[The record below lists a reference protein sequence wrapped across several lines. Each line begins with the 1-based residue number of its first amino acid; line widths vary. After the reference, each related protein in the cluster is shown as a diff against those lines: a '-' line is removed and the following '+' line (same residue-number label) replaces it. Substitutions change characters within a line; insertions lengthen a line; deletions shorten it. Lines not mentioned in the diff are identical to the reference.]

1 MSNLLEGKRAI
12 ITGASKGIGFTVAEA
27 LLSEGANV
35 VICSRNEAQL
45 KHALDA
51 LRKKAPAR
59 KIAGTTADVARSTDV
74 KNLFEFADKEL
85 GGLDVLI
92 NNAGVGLFHAVDELT
107 VEQWDQV
114 IGTNL
119 SGAFYCSREAIHRF
133 NQVRGGSI
141 INISSLAGKNPFA
154 GGAAYNASKFGLNAL
169 SEATMLDHRYDNVRV
184 SYIMPGSVDTDFSGE
199 ERKTRSEW
207 KIAPED
213 IAEIVLT
220 ILRMPTRTL
229 ISRVEVRPSRPQKN

>member
-1 MSNLLEGKRAI
+1 MSNSLEGKKAI
-12 ITGASKGIGFTVAEA
+12 ITGASKGIGFAIAEA
-27 LLSEGANV
+27 LLSAGANV
-35 VICSRNEAQL
+35 VICGRDETHLEQ
-45 KHALDA
+45 ALA
-51 LRKKAPAR
+51 RLRKSAPGR
-59 KIAGTTADVARSTDV
+59 KVAGTTADVARSADV
-74 KNLFEFADKEL
+74 KKLFEFCDKEL
-85 GGLDVLI
+85 GGLDILI

-119 SGAFYCSREAIHRF
+119 SGAFYCSHEAIQRFHRT
-133 NQVRGGSI
+133 RGGSI

-169 SEATMLDHRYDNVRV
+169 SEATMLDHRHDNVRV
-184 SYIMPGSVDTDFSGE
+184 SYVMPGSVDTEFSGE
-199 ERKTRSEW
+199 ELKTRSEW

-220 ILRMPTRTL
+220 ILRMPGRTL